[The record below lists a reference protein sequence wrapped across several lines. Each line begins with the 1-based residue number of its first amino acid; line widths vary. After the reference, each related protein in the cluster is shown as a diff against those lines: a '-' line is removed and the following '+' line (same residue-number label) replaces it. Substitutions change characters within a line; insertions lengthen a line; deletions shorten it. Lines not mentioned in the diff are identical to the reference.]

1 MGGPCIAPQEGQGQ
15 DTARSGGGFPK
26 TIGIKTQVQACASA
40 HEQKRGHLQ
49 HQTMTRQEDRP
60 GFSALS
66 IL

>member
-15 DTARSGGGFPK
+15 DTARSGGGSPQDHRDK
-26 TIGIKTQVQACASA
+26 DPGPSLCSA